1 MDNSLDQLL
10 TEGAGATADC
20 SSPDLDSH
28 PPKTAEN
35 ILIVGTSGQSSIG
48 VKIASSCR
56 KSGIQPIVTSRREKF
71 LQRLSAEGY
80 DARFLDFPTSCGAL
94 ANLPPLKG
102 VVYCLAKT
110 DIRELQEGLA
120 ATSAGN
126 FSNTLLVSC
135 YSFIEL
141 TRRIRPRLR
150 PGSSIVALTF
160 LGSSAVVPG
169 YGLMGVAKAALEQTV
184 RTLAWELGP
193 EGVRVNALSA
203 GAIATPSSRVLR
215 GFTETSKA
223 FAKGSCLRRGV
234 SHDEIAAAA
243 LWLLSENSSGVTGE
257 TINVNGGLSF
267 PIGGPE
273 TLGM

>member
-1 MDNSLDQLL
+1 MDNSLNELL
-10 TEGAGATADC
+10 TEGAGATPDC
-20 SSPDLDSH
+20 ASPDLEA
-28 PPKTAEN
+28 PPSKTADN

-48 VKIASSCR
+48 VKIAASCR
-56 KSGIQPIVTSRREKF
+56 KSGIQPILTSRREKF

-80 DARFLDFPTSCGAL
+80 DARYLDFPRSCDTL
-94 ANLPPLKG
+94 VNLPPLKG

-110 DIRELQEGLA
+110 DIRELQDGLG
-120 ATSAGN
+120 ATSAEN
-126 FSNTLLVSC
+126 FSDTLLVSC

-141 TRRIRPRLR
+141 TRRIQPTLR

-160 LGSSAVVPG
+160 RGSSAVVPG

-223 FAKGSCLRRGV
+223 LAKGSCLRRGV

-243 LWLLSENSSGVTGE
+243 LWLLSRDSSGVTGE
-257 TINVNGGLSF
+257 TINVNGGLGL
-267 PIGGPE
+267 PIGNGVI
-273 TLGM
+273 T